1 MPGNRESVVEKLSEL
16 QKILTQKAAGVNQGG
31 LH

>member
-1 MPGNRESVVEKLSEL
+1 MLGNRKGVVEKLSES
-16 QKILTQKAAGVNQGG
+16 QKILTQEAAGVNQGR